1 MDVKV
6 GDFYE
11 YTGKTGF
18 DLVQNNTYPIINID
32 KNNNIDIKTDNGHK
46 IFSWEK
52 FITVFKPVILN
63 SCNSSIKAGD
73 TVKCIKSLVYFDE
86 GCTYTVLGVSSTKRI
101 VIRDKFGNPK
111 YVESYEFNTYFTT
124 TFQVNSSSNELVKSF
139 KNITSKMAETYEKKN
154 HDYGDSFSKS
164 LDKFGLV
171 ASVVRMGDKMNRIES
186 LINKSIQNPAYPS
199 VSVKDVNLVK
209 DESIKDT
216 LLDLANYAIMTVMW
230 MDNQKKCDNS

>member
-6 GDFYE
+6 GDLYE

-52 FITVFKPVILN
+52 FITVFEPVVLN
-63 SCNSSIKAGD
+63 NCNSSIKAGD

-86 GCTYTVLGVSSTKRI
+86 GCTYTVLGVSSTGRI

-111 YVESYEFNTYFTT
+111 YVEPYEFNTYFTT
-124 TFQVNSSSNELVKSF
+124 TFQVNDSSNELVESF
-139 KNITSKMAETYEKKN
+139 KSITSKMAETYEKKN
-154 HDYGDSFSKS
+154 HDYGDSFDKS
-164 LDKFGLV
+164 LDKFGLI

-230 MDNQKKCDNS
+230 MDNQKKCDNG

>member
-52 FITVFKPVILN
+52 FITVFEPVILN

-86 GCTYTVLGVSSTKRI
+86 GCTYTVLGVSSTKRV

-111 YVESYEFNTYFTT
+111 YVEPYEFNTYFTT
-124 TFQVNSSSNELVKSF
+124 TFQVNGSSNELVKSF

-164 LDKFGLV
+164 LDKFGLI

-230 MDNQKKCDNS
+230 MDNQKKCDNG

>member
-73 TVKCIKSLVYFDE
+73 TVKCIKSLAYFDE
-86 GCTYTVLGVSSTKRI
+86 GCTYTVLGVSSTKRV
-101 VIRDKFGNPK
+101 VIRDKFGNSK
-111 YVESYEFNTYFTT
+111 YIESYEFNTYFTT
-124 TFQVNSSSNELVKSF
+124 TFQVNDSSNELVESF
-139 KNITSKMAETYEKKN
+139 KSITSKMAETYEKKN
-154 HDYGDSFSKS
+154 HDYGNSFDKS
-164 LDKFGLV
+164 LDKFGLI

-230 MDNQKKCDNS
+230 MDNQKKCDNG

>member
-1 MDVKV
+1 MDVRV

-11 YTGKTGF
+11 YTGKTGS

-52 FITVFKPVILN
+52 FITVFEPVILN

-86 GCTYTVLGVSSTKRI
+86 GCTYTVLGVNSTKRI

-111 YVESYEFNTYFTT
+111 YVEPYEFNTYFTT
-124 TFQVNSSSNELVKSF
+124 TFQVNDSSNELVESF
-139 KNITSKMAETYEKKN
+139 KSITSKMAETYEKKN
-154 HDYGDSFSKS
+154 HDYGDSFDKS
-164 LDKFGLV
+164 LDKFGLI

-230 MDNQKKCDNS
+230 MDNQKKCDNG